1 MLIYRTDS
9 DRTPREND
17 RTRLLYQLLK
27 YKLNEDLSL
36 LFNGV
41 NDHKGGLIVYWKI
54 KPSKHQIDM
63 VNESWVCLHENF
75 VEHFYHGESI
85 EIFAY

>member
-9 DRTPREND
+9 DRTPRED
-17 RTRLLYQLLK
+17 ERTKLLTELLK
-27 YKLNEDLSL
+27 YKLHDDLAI

-41 NDHKGGLIVYWKI
+41 NDHKGGLFVYWKI
-54 KPSKHQIDM
+54 EPNKEQIDM

-75 VEHFYHGESI
+75 VEHYYHGKI
-85 EIFAY
+85 IFELNH